1 MKIVCNVTVKINWM
15 WTIIEKV
22 IYLLCEIPI
31 LTMEY
36 RICQIKKIFGRF
48 NHYSLCQHCMN
59 YFSSTNMI
67 HSDNR
72 LAKKVTI
79 RSRYCIASLSRD
91 SHLKYGSFRPWTL
104 FVKLFLFLLG
114 CINSRH
120 HVIFVTLC
128 MITFCCCYNL
138 RKTHTFCSDF
148 HIWTWESFIYLYS
161 FPIRIY
167 LIFLT
172 S

>member
-1 MKIVCNVTVKINWM
+1 MLN
-15 WTIIEKV
+15 
-22 IYLLCEIPI
+22 
-31 LTMEY
+31 
-36 RICQIKKIFGRF
+36 IKKKFLSFQPFFVVSIL
-48 NHYSLCQHCMN
+48 YEL
-59 YFSSTNMI
+59 FSSTNMI

-79 RSRYCIASLSRD
+79 RSRYCIASLSRG

-138 RKTHTFCSDF
+138 RKIHTFCSDF
-148 HIWTWESFIYLYS
+148 HIWTWESFIYFYS